1 MVGVE
6 GITDWVGREV
16 VDREGEKVGK
26 LAEVY
31 YDTTDSEPA
40 FVSVKSGTF
49 GRSHSLAPLRG
60 ATLARD
66 YVRLDA
72 SKELIK
78 DAPSEDAGGR
88 LSGVDAIAVL
98 GHYGLPSEPDLEGED
113 RVCFQT
119 VAAAEET
126 ERKRAEVDAEQ
137 AREAGGAA
145 AGGTVHADDRHA
157 APQRDRDLIEDDRH
171 DAPRSDRD
179 RMDDDR
185 HAAPQ
190 PDRDRM
196 DDDRHAAPQPDRNR
210 MDDDRHAA
218 PQRDRDLMEDDRHD
232 APRTDRDR
240 MEDDRHTGPSPALS
254 APAPTAAPYT
264 SADDDPLARLEQ
276 LERRVAA
283 LEARLG

>member
-6 GITDWVGREV
+6 GIADWVGREV

-49 GRSHSLAPLRG
+49 GRSHSLAPLKG

-72 SKELIK
+72 SKELIRG
-78 DAPSEDAGGR
+78 APSEDAGGR

-126 ERKRAEVDAEQ
+126 ERKRAEVEAEQ
-137 AREAGGAA
+137 AREAGGASA
-145 AGGTVHADDRHA
+145 AADAGGTLHAGEAD
-157 APQRDRDLIEDDRH
+157 
-171 DAPRSDRD
+171 
-179 RMDDDR
+179 
-185 HAAPQ
+185 AAPQ
-190 PDRDRM
+190 PDRDM
-196 DDDRHAAPQPDRNR
+196 
-210 MDDDRHAA
+210 
-218 PQRDRDLMEDDRHD
+218 
-232 APRTDRDR
+232 
-240 MEDDRHTGPSPALS
+240 MEDDRHTAPDRARNTVENDPPPVP
-254 APAPTAAPYT
+254 APAPTAAPST
-264 SADDDPLARLEQ
+264 PSADDDPSARLEQ